1 MINILVSRFHGLL
14 HQFQSFMKWL
24 RMMSKYT
31 NSRVVQKQW
40 MSFFIFCSTAFLFQ
54 KSKSNL
60 CALNQNN
67 IIIWWYYIYSVSTS
81 TELQDLLRKILTK
94 DPEKRI
100 TLSEVRTHPWVLQTT
115 RSVPSKE
122 ENCQEEI
129 DISED
134 DIQSA
139 IKPFYT
145 PIHILVCI
153 VSH

>member
-60 CALNQNN
+60 CALEPEK
-67 IIIWWYYIYSVSTS
+67 WWYYMMILYLQCLNFHGVARFTKENTDQRSWEENYTFWSESTPLGAANHKICS
-81 TELQDLLRKILTK
+81 LEGRKLSRGNRHQWRRHPECNQTILH
-94 DPEKRI
+94 
-100 TLSEVRTHPWVLQTT
+100 SNTHPGMH
-115 RSVPSKE
+115 S
-122 ENCQEEI
+122 
-129 DISED
+129 
-134 DIQSA
+134 
-139 IKPFYT
+139 
-145 PIHILVCI
+145 
-153 VSH
+153 

>member
-1 MINILVSRFHGLL
+1 M
-14 HQFQSFMKWL
+14 
-24 RMMSKYT
+24 
-31 NSRVVQKQW
+31 
-40 MSFFIFCSTAFLFQ
+40 
-54 KSKSNL
+54 
-60 CALNQNN
+60 
-67 IIIWWYYIYSVSTS
+67 
-81 TELQDLLRKILTK
+81 ELQDLLRKILTK

-100 TLSEVRTHPWVLQTT
+100 TLSEVRAHPWVLQTT